1 MPISPA
7 STGLI
12 RPLVL
17 AQDLDTLAGPLP
29 GELVKHQLTS
39 GFCSA
44 ATGSLYGVTP
54 GLPGDAD
61 VPAGLVTAG
70 ASPCAALEDAD
81 RFPRAD

>member
-39 GFCSA
+39 GFLFRSYWQSIRRYARPARGRRRTRRARNRGGVALRGAGGRRPLSA
-44 ATGSLYGVTP
+44 G
-54 GLPGDAD
+54 
-61 VPAGLVTAG
+61 
-70 ASPCAALEDAD
+70 
-81 RFPRAD
+81 